1 MTIASQHAHAMAA
14 DAWQCPNCPLGFQ
27 RFDIRS
33 GRNTCPNCGYFGG
46 PSHAGPGV
54 VELEVP
60 VAEWLKGSPSRDV
73 MQQIVQDML
82 SPSSDVS
89 HVKVRLSLCHTPATS
104 TTS

>member
-1 MTIASQHAHAMAA
+1 MTTPDQHARAMSRG
-14 DAWQCPNCPLGFQ
+14 AWQCPNCPLGFQ
-27 RFDIRS
+27 RFDILS
-33 GRNTCPNCGYFGG
+33 DLSACPNCGYHGG